1 MKRRRMPYVAKIK
14 RDDPFRSAD
23 RRVRSKPWC
32 KRIAAVGARMH
43 PLAMST
49 PVTGRCNLHAAA
61 TYGQPLG
68 VRCLTCEHRAL
79 VPLDKIGA
87 VAARR

>member
-1 MKRRRMPYVAKIK
+1 MV
-14 RDDPFRSAD
+14 
-23 RRVRSKPWC
+23 

-49 PVTGRCNLHAAA
+49 PVTDRCNLHAAA